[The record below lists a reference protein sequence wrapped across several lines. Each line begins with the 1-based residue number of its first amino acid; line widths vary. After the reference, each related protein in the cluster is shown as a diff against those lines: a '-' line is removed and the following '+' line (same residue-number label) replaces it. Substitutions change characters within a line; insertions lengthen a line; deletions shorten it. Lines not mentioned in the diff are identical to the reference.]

1 MASELL
7 LFQVASVTA
16 LVGMTLGW
24 RGVMTRYSGFYDL
37 PTAWSNV
44 FWGILLGGLYSS
56 QVYNIIIVK
65 DIERQL
71 ISGESSGFPIVDLI
85 LLCLITS
92 ILAHFILRRNRVR
105 SGSSQTTSGWAL
117 GLAIG
122 GMFGM
127 VTIFAVLRLLSGLNL
142 IITVTMLS
150 IMSPRCE
157 AIISSY
163 QGQLMLMGRKW
174 GAILRATMW
183 RCAFVVMFASVITAP
198 ILWVFIVPIALI
210 ANKSSETWIWNSIPK
225 EGKKQLRKI
234 WARRA
239 RERKMKPLV
248 NTKSQQNYSNESE

>member
-1 MASELL
+1 MKTFAMRHGFRTPTIPSSEYN
-7 LFQVASVTA
+7 S
-16 LVGMTLGW
+16 LGRHDSW
-24 RGVMTRYSGFYDL
+24 LAWVMTRYSGFYDL

-71 ISGESSGFPIVDLI
+71 VSGDSAGFPIVDLI

-127 VTIFAVLRLLSGLNL
+127 VTIFAVLRLLSGFNL
-142 IITVTMLS
+142 IITVSMLS
-150 IMSPRCE
+150 IMAPRCE

-174 GAILRATMW
+174 GAILRDYVEMRICCNVCISNNRTNTMGIH
-183 RCAFVVMFASVITAP
+183 CTCCI
-198 ILWVFIVPIALI
+198 
-210 ANKSSETWIWNSIPK
+210 NC
-225 EGKKQLRKI
+225 Q
-234 WARRA
+234 
-239 RERKMKPLV
+239 
-248 NTKSQQNYSNESE
+248 